1 MQHKIILL
9 ACIAVIAG
17 ALALQ
22 ASSADVY
29 LFGHKLPLRC
39 ALYEMFGVKCALCG
53 ATRSLCTLAHGDFSQ
68 SIRFHLLGPAIFT
81 FICLQIPYRI
91 YRLIVETK
99 GVNRRLTKLNA
110 GLTVS
115 LVTAIFVNWFIYLGG
130 LIL

>member
-22 ASSADVY
+22 AGSADVY
-29 LFGHKLPLRC
+29 LFGHKLPLQC
-39 ALYEMFGVKCALCG
+39 TLYEMFGIKCALCG
-53 ATRSLCTLAHGDFSQ
+53 ATRSLCTLAHGNFLASVK
-68 SIRFHLLGPAIFT
+68 FHHLGPAIFT

-91 YRLIVETK
+91 YRLIVKTK

-115 LVTAIFVNWFIYLGG
+115 LATAIFVNWFIYLGG

>member
-1 MQHKIILL
+1 MQHKIIFL

-22 ASSADVY
+22 AGSADVY

-91 YRLIVETK
+91 YCMSVESK
-99 GVNRRLTKLNA
+99 GPNRGLMKLNT
-110 GLTVS
+110 GLALSV
-115 LVTAIFVNWFIYLGG
+115 VTAIFVNWFVYLGG

>member
-1 MQHKIILL
+1 MQHKIIFL

-17 ALALQ
+17 ALAIQ
-22 ASSADVY
+22 AGSADVY

-68 SIRFHLLGPAIFT
+68 SIRFHLLGPAIFIFT
-81 FICLQIPYRI
+81 CLQIPYRI